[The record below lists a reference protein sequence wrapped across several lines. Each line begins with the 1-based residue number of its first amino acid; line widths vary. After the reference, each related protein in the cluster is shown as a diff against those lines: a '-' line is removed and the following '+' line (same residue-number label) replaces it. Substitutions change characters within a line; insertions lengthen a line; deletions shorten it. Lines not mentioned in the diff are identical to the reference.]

1 MNDVGTV
8 GNYNFEKNASFNGV
22 TVEKAATQTISIKQ
36 SPAFAQGLNNLDKK
50 RNHEQYTERYRT
62 FEYLY
67 TTGLSLKS
75 IANKIGISEST
86 INGERYLGRYKN
98 NH

>member
-1 MNDVGTV
+1 MNNVGTV

-50 RNHEQYTERYRT
+50 GIMNSIQNVIGHLSIYTRLD
-62 FEYLY
+62 F
-67 TTGLSLKS
+67 
-75 IANKIGISEST
+75 
-86 INGERYLGRYKN
+86 
-98 NH
+98 H